1 MNKQFFFICNGIH
14 ITIDRKTCTIKNI
27 KVDEDQKFLYVNRI
41 VFHNNNNH
49 IQELYNIY
57 MKKGVPIFLV
67 FIMAK
72 KFLWKRTKNHHQ
84 KTPST
89 KTITTSTKCDEI
101 PLFWFT
107 KMKALNY
114 ICM

>member
-57 MKKGVPIFLV
+57 EKGCSNFVETN
-67 FIMAK
+67 K
-72 KFLWKRTKNHHQ
+72 ESSKNTKYKNNYN
-84 KTPST
+84 KY
-89 KTITTSTKCDEI
+89 
-101 PLFWFT
+101 
-107 KMKALNY
+107 KM
-114 ICM
+114 